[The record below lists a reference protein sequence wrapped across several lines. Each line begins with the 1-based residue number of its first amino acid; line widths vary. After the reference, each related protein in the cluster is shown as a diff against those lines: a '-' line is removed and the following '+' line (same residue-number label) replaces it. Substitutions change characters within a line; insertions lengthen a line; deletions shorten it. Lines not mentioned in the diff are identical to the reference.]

1 MERYC
6 NLATVT
12 KPINPAGALWR
23 KPLYSR
29 ASPAYGGRPGPHETA
44 VQLDLLIEFFSQQW
58 LLVLALAATL
68 TMLFLH
74 ESRKAGPAV
83 SPQQAINLVN
93 GEGGIFLDIRDGA
106 EYSKAHIAD
115 AKHIPL
121 TQLGTRKAELAGF
134 EDKPL
139 IVICKLGQ
147 SSGTATR
154 QLREAGFSRAQKMS
168 GGMMEWDAM
177 KLPVVSS

>member
-29 ASPAYGGRPGPHETA
+29 ASPAYGGRPSPHETA

-115 AKHIPL
+115 A
-121 TQLGTRKAELAGF
+121 
-134 EDKPL
+134 
-139 IVICKLGQ
+139 
-147 SSGTATR
+147 
-154 QLREAGFSRAQKMS
+154 
-168 GGMMEWDAM
+168 
-177 KLPVVSS
+177 

>member
-1 MERYC
+1 M
-6 NLATVT
+6 
-12 KPINPAGALWR
+12 
-23 KPLYSR
+23 
-29 ASPAYGGRPGPHETA
+29 
-44 VQLDLLIEFFSQQW
+44 QLDLLLEFFSQQW
-58 LLVLALAATL
+58 LLLLALAATL

-106 EYSKAHIAD
+106 EYNKAHIAD
-115 AKHIPL
+115 ARHIPL
-121 TQLGTRKAELAGF
+121 AQLATRKAELSGC

-139 IVICKLGQ
+139 IVVCKLGQ

-168 GGMMEWDAM
+168 GGMMEWNAM